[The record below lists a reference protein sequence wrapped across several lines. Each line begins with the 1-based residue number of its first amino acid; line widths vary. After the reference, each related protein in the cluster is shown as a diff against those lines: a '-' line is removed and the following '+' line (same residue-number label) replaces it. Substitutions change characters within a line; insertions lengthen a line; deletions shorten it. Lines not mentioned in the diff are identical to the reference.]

1 MEPVRFAE
9 LALGSMRRGT
19 IIGRYVW
26 DIDCAPPYEDV
37 YWTTGRNLRQGSTVE
52 ERFAEVLTDAGFDVT
67 GRLNGD
73 QDPEA
78 DRRRARFSVQGDLRD
93 IRLELCRR
101 KNWLTGSGKGDSGTG
116 SVRVDWSVFDA
127 ATGRLVHRVTTTGV
141 ARKDAGVPQGEIML
155 IEEAFATAAEALAAD
170 PGFRAAVSKGPVPNG
185 GPSGAPK
192 GDVSSGGALVSTP
205 SRASTQSGVS
215 SLPGA
220 SSPALVSTT
229 VPVVSSAAVS
239 GGLASSPPPGP
250 PIYPG
255 GASSALALD
264 PTSVDTPVTT
274 PPTLIVHGPAAGP
287 GYAED
292 PTARV
297 SMAIVRVG
305 EGRGVVIG
313 EVDGQ
318 SLILAVN
325 AGVDTTVTVKPAQG
339 VTLDGAVVARDALAG
354 LALVRVP
361 ARLTAAPLRVGE
373 PAVSEPVTV
382 VVKGGGDAASGIVA
396 ALRGDPRAGLTLI
409 QADVTGPEPGLG
421 DPLVDDAGNLLG
433 LGRPSAPLTGPAVHG
448 LAVFTPVGEAL
459 ARMGVVFQQPTLDLD
474 LTVRQ
479 NLLYFAA
486 LHGLPRRVAQMRAQ
500 EALERLGMAERID
513 ETARRLNGGH
523 RRRVELAR
531 ALLHEP
537 ALLVL
542 DEPTVGLDVPAR
554 CAIVEHVHDL
564 CRERGI
570 AVLWA
575 THLIDEI
582 TPDDRVVVIH
592 RGQIRAAG
600 PVTEVNRGTGAETL
614 TDSFNRLIAKEAA

>member
-1 MEPVRFAE
+1 MTLHPRLFPGLFPALAAALLLASCATLDAPPKTKSIPPVARGSTEPVRFAE
-9 LALGSMRRGT
+9 LALGSMRRGM

-52 ERFAEVLTDAGFDVT
+52 ERFAEVLTDAGFDVA
-67 GRLNGD
+67 GRLNGE

-155 IEEAFATAAEALAAD
+155 IEEAFATAAEALAGDA
-170 PGFRAAVSKGPVPNG
+170 GFRAAVSKGPVPNG
-185 GPSGAPK
+185 G
-192 GDVSSGGALVSTP
+192 VSSGGALVSTP
-205 SRASTQSGVS
+205 SRASTQSGAS

-229 VPVVSSAAVS
+229 VPIVSSAPVS
-239 GGLASSPPPGP
+239 GGLASSRTPEP
-250 PIYPG
+250 PIHPG
-255 GASSALALD
+255 GASSALAPD
-264 PTSVDTPVTT
+264 PTSVDTPYA
-274 PPTLIVHGPAAGP
+274 PNPTLIVHGPAAGP

-297 SMAIVRVG
+297 SMAVVRVG
-305 EGRGVVIG
+305 EGSGVVIG

-318 SLILAVN
+318 SVILAVN
-325 AGVDTTVTVKPAQG
+325 AGVDTTISVKPAQG
-339 VTLDGAVVARDALAG
+339 VTLDGAVVGRDALAG

-373 PAVSEPVTV
+373 PAVSEPVTA

-396 ALRGDPRAGLTLI
+396 ALRPDPRAGFTLI

-421 DPLVDDAGNLLG
+421 DPLVDEAGNLLG
-433 LGRPSAPLTGPAVHG
+433 LGRPSAPLAGPAVHG

-459 ARMGVVFQQPTLDLD
+459 ARMGVV
-474 LTVRQ
+474 LTQ
-479 NLLYFAA
+479 APL
-486 LHGLPRRVAQMRAQ
+486 
-500 EALERLGMAERID
+500 
-513 ETARRLNGGH
+513 
-523 RRRVELAR
+523 
-531 ALLHEP
+531 
-537 ALLVL
+537 
-542 DEPTVGLDVPAR
+542 PAR
-554 CAIVEHVHDL
+554 
-564 CRERGI
+564 
-570 AVLWA
+570 
-575 THLIDEI
+575 
-582 TPDDRVVVIH
+582 
-592 RGQIRAAG
+592 
-600 PVTEVNRGTGAETL
+600 PVRIKART
-614 TDSFNRLIAKEAA
+614 